1 MKHPALALAVLAAL
15 IPIRASYAQST
26 TQIYGLIDAGVEVV
40 DNARVDANGRAGGSL
55 FKVISGGKNTS
66 RWGIRG
72 SEDLGGGLKA
82 VWNLEGGLLMD
93 VGASDG
99 AVFKRQAYVGLDG
112 ALGRI
117 VIGRSFTTTY
127 ETVIKFDPL
136 GFAPNYSWATGGSAT
151 GPSKYG
157 MTTQFDNLVK
167 YTGKTG
173 GFTYGASVG
182 LGEQSTGNR
191 DGRKIALGGSWF
203 GGPVGLMATWER
215 VNGSAPLLG
224 AARDDTKAWHLA
236 ASYQSGDWRH
246 IAGMRA
252 YDNRGAAGL
261 RANTYWGGIIRT
273 IDAVTLT
280 GAVYHIDTRNRTAVP
295 DANPT
300 LLVLRAMYALSPR
313 TVLYLSAARARA
325 GDGQTISLSR
335 DDEGYGATQRG
346 VTAGIQHRF

>member
-1 MKHPALALAVLAAL
+1 MKHAVPALAVLAAL
-15 IPIRASYAQST
+15 FPFHSSHAQST

-40 DNARVDANGRAGGSL
+40 DNARTGGGSL
-55 FKVISGGKNTS
+55 VKVISGGKNTS

-72 SEDLGGGLKA
+72 SEELGGGLKA
-82 VWNLEGGLLMD
+82 VWNLEGGILMD

-99 AVFKRQAYVGLDG
+99 AIFKRQAWVGLDG

-117 VIGRSFTTTY
+117 VIGRSFTTVY

-167 YTGKTG
+167 YTGKSG

-182 LGEQSTGNR
+182 LGERSESSA
-191 DGRKIALGGSWF
+191 DGRKIALGGSWV
-203 GGPVGLMATWER
+203 GSAIGLMATWER
-215 VNGSAPLLG
+215 VNGSTAPAG
-224 AARDDTKAWHLA
+224 AVRDDSTAWHLA

-246 IAGMRA
+246 IVGMRK
-252 YDNRGAAGL
+252 YDNRGSAGL
-261 RANTYWGGIIRT
+261 RANTYWGAIIRT

-280 GAVYHIDTRNRTAVP
+280 GAVYHIDTRNPAAAP

-300 LLVLRAMYALSPR
+300 MVVLRAMYALSPR
-313 TVLYLSAARARA
+313 TVLYLSGARARA
-325 GDGQTISLSR
+325 GAGQTISLSR
-335 DDEGYGATQRG
+335 DDEGYGSTQRG
-346 VTAGIQHRF
+346 ISAGIQHRF